1 MYDPD
6 SLIMPDIP
14 TDEMKDIPMY
24 GKTLAFGSSPRG
36 DWYDIQQVK
45 GAHRELVHAY
55 LACITFVDDR

>member
-45 GAHRELVHAY
+45 ALIANWYMPIWPASPSSTNR
-55 LACITFVDDR
+55 